1 MGGSINYHS
10 AEILIKWNLLTN
22 NDDAVK
28 SSKCQ
33 KYFFQDAV
41 DPTLSIVIFE
51 TPVSCNLR

>member
-10 AEILIKWNLLTN
+10 AEILIKWNLLTIN
-22 NDDAVK
+22 ADAVK

-41 DPTLSIVIFE
+41 DPTELFLKLLFPA
-51 TPVSCNLR
+51 T